1 MALGHTLGA
10 DFPKPRMTAD
20 LDARLGHAFK
30 DRKLLKLALTHASA
44 PGARSNERLEF
55 LGDRVLGLVVANELI
70 ARFPDAPE
78 GELAIRLNA
87 LVRKETCARIGEAVG
102 LAPHLVLAPGERMRV
117 GQARISLLGNA
128 CEAVIAAL
136 YLDGGLEAAA
146 RFILKEW
153 AADFDASISVATD
166 IKSELQQ
173 WAQAREDLGR
183 ALPVY
188 RLIDSSGPAHA
199 PHFIVEATVEGAGSA
214 RGEGA
219 SKREAERNAAAA
231 LLDKLKAER

>member
-1 MALGHTLGA
+1 MNG
-10 DFPKPRMTAD
+10 D
-20 LDARLGHAFK
+20 LQARLDHRFAK
-30 DRKLLKLALTHASA
+30 PDILKLALTHASA
-44 PGARSNERLEF
+44 AGARSNERLEF
-55 LGDRVLGLVVANELI
+55 LGDRVLGLVVAGELI
-70 ARFPDAPE
+70 SRFPGAAE

-102 LAPHLVLAPGERMRV
+102 LVPHLVLAPGERMRS
-117 GQARISLLGNA
+117 GAARISLVGNA

-153 AADFDASISVATD
+153 AAEFDASANVATD

-188 RLIDSSGPAHA
+188 TTIDSSGPVHA
-199 PHFIVEATVEGAGSA
+199 PHFIVEVVVEGAGA
-214 RGEGA
+214 GRGEGA
-219 SKREAERNAAAA
+219 SKREAERNAAAD
-231 LLDKLKAER
+231 LLAKLKGAK

>member
-1 MALGHTLGA
+1 MS
-10 DFPKPRMTAD
+10 AD
-20 LDARLGHAFK
+20 LAARLGHNFT
-30 DRKLLKLALTHASA
+30 DPSHLKLALIHASA
-44 PGARSNERLEF
+44 AGARSNERLEF
-55 LGDRVLGLVVANELI
+55 LGDRVLGLVVAGELI
-70 ARFPDAPE
+70 LRFPGAVE

-87 LVRKETCARIGEAVG
+87 LVRKETCAKIGEAIG
-102 LAPHLVLAPGERMRV
+102 LIPHLVLAPGERMRT
-117 GQARISLLGNA
+117 GAARISLVGNA

-136 YLDGGLEAAA
+136 YLDGGMDAAS

-153 AADFDASISVATD
+153 AAEFDASVNVATD

-188 RLIDSSGPAHA
+188 TVIDSSGPAHA
-199 PHFIVEATVEGAGSA
+199 PHFIVEAAVEGAGAA

-231 LLDKLKAER
+231 LLATLKGSK

>member
-1 MALGHTLGA
+1 MSGELQT
-10 DFPKPRMTAD
+10 
-20 LDARLGHAFK
+20 RLGHRFASK
-30 DRKLLKLALTHASA
+30 DLLNLALTHASA
-44 PGARSNERLEF
+44 AGARSNERLEF
-55 LGDRVLGLVVANELI
+55 LGDRVLGLVVAGELI
-70 ARFPDAPE
+70 SRFPAVSE

-87 LVRKETCARIGEAVG
+87 LVRKDTCARIGEAIG
-102 LAPHLVLAPGERMRV
+102 LIPHLKLAPGERMRT
-117 GQARISLLGNA
+117 GTARISLVGNA

-136 YLDGGLEAAA
+136 YLDGGLEAAS

-153 AADFDASISVATD
+153 AAEFDASVNVATD

-183 ALPVY
+183 VLPAY
-188 RLIDSSGPAHA
+188 TTIDSSGPAHA
-199 PHFIVEATVEGAGSA
+199 PHFVVEVVVEGAGAA

-231 LLDKLKAER
+231 LLAQLKGVK

>member
-1 MALGHTLGA
+1 MS
-10 DFPKPRMTAD
+10 AD
-20 LDARLGHAFK
+20 LNARLGHDFK
-30 DRKLLKLALTHASA
+30 DRTLLKLALTHASA
-44 PGARSNERLEF
+44 AGARSNERLEF

-70 ARFPDAPE
+70 ARFPNAAE

-87 LVRKETCARIGEAVG
+87 LVRKETCAKIGEAVG
-102 LAPHLVLAPGERMRV
+102 LGPHLLLAPGERMRT

-136 YLDGGLEAAA
+136 YLDGGMDAAS

-153 AADFDASISVATD
+153 AADFDASVTVATD
-166 IKSELQQ
+166 LKSELQQ

-188 RLIDSSGPAHA
+188 RTIDSSGPAHS
-199 PHFIVEATVEGAGSA
+199 PRFVVEVAVEGAGLA

-231 LLDKLKAER
+231 LLTKLKTGQ

>member
-1 MALGHTLGA
+1 MSAELAG
-10 DFPKPRMTAD
+10 
-20 LDARLGHAFK
+20 RLGHSFANPEH
-30 DRKLLKLALTHASA
+30 LKLALIHASA
-44 PGARSNERLEF
+44 AGARSNERLEF
-55 LGDRVLGLVVANELI
+55 LGDRVLGLVVAGELI
-70 ARFPDAPE
+70 RRFPGAAE

-87 LVRKETCARIGEAVG
+87 LVRKETCARIGEAIG
-102 LAPHLVLAPGERMRV
+102 LVPYLTLAPGERMRT
-117 GQARISLLGNA
+117 GTARISLVGNA

-136 YLDGGLEAAA
+136 FLDGGLEAAS

-153 AADFDASISVATD
+153 AAEFEASIHVATD

-188 RLIDSSGPAHA
+188 TVIDSSGPAHA
-199 PHFIVEATVEGAGSA
+199 PHFIVEVAVEGAGAA

-231 LLDKLKAER
+231 LLAKLKGAS

>member
-1 MALGHTLGA
+1 MS
-10 DFPKPRMTAD
+10 AD
-20 LDARLGHAFK
+20 LTVRLGHDFR
-30 DRKLLKLALTHASA
+30 DPKLLKLALTHASA
-44 PGARSNERLEF
+44 AGARSNERLEF
-55 LGDRVLGLVVANELI
+55 LGDRVLGLIVANELI
-70 ARFPDAPE
+70 ARFPKAAE

-87 LVRKETCARIGEAVG
+87 LVRKETCAKVGEAVG
-102 LAPHLVLAPGERMRV
+102 LAPHLVLAPGERMRT

-136 YLDGGLEAAA
+136 YLDGGLEAAS
-146 RFILKEW
+146 RFVLKEW
-153 AADFDASISVATD
+153 AEDFAASISVGTD

-188 RLIDSSGPAHA
+188 RVIDSSGPAHA
-199 PHFIVEATVEGAGSA
+199 PHFVVEAAVEGAGAA

-231 LLDKLKAER
+231 LLAQLKGKP

>member
-1 MALGHTLGA
+1 MAIGHSVGA
-10 DFPKPRMTAD
+10 DFPWPEMTAD
-20 LDARLGHAFK
+20 LTARLDHQFK
-30 DRKLLKLALTHASA
+30 SPALLKQALTHASA
-44 PGARSNERLEF
+44 AGSRSNERLEF
-55 LGDRVLGLVVANELI
+55 LGDRVLGLIVADELI

-87 LVRKETCARIGEAVG
+87 LVRKETCARIGEAIG
-102 LAPHLVLAPGERMRV
+102 LTPHLVLAPGERMRS

-136 YLDGGLEAAA
+136 YLDGGLEAAS
-146 RFILKEW
+146 RFVLREW
-153 AADFDASISVATD
+153 ADDFAASVSVGADT
-166 IKSELQQ
+166 KSELQH

-188 RLIDSSGPAHA
+188 AVTESTGPAHA
-199 PHFIVEATVEGAGSA
+199 PRFVVAVTVEGAGSA
-214 RGEGA
+214 EGEGA

-231 LLDKLKAER
+231 LLAKLKGKP